1 MKAISRKSSKK
12 EIFIKSKLSGMKMP
26 LKEEIASNGNS
37 LIFIFIEEKQN
48 IKYRQ
53 KKLTKCKT
61 NIYKM
66 AID

>member
-1 MKAISRKSSKK
+1 
-12 EIFIKSKLSGMKMP
+12 MKMP

-37 LIFIFIEEKQN
+37 LIFIFIEEKQD